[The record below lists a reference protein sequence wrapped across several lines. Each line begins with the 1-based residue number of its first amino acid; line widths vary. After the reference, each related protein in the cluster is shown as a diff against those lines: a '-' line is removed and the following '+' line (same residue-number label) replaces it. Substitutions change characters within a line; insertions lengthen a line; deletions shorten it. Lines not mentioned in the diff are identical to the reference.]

1 MKNGWKRRKWTIT
14 LFSFRNKGN
23 REKKFQW
30 KNIVFIGSIFL
41 IIIIITILLLV
52 FLFEKSNDNSNE
64 NDSNEPKDKV
74 EIGIINC
81 TYEINSV
88 KEEVNIIGKDFESIS
103 SFDIYINGKKEN
115 PSKSYNF
122 TKIGIN
128 TIIFKLYED
137 INMDNMFKNISFLIS
152 VEMTSKKKQKFYQ
165 WKVPLKIVKI
175 WNILMLMDFRLRKL
189 NQWKNY
195 FLIRI

>member
-1 MKNGWKRRKWTIT
+1 MVEKEENEPLHYFPSEIGGIEK
-14 LFSFRNKGN
+14 
-23 REKKFQW
+23 KKFQW

-81 TYEINSV
+81 TYEIHSV

-165 WKVPLKIVKI
+165 
-175 WNILMLMDFRLRKL
+175 
-189 NQWKNY
+189 
-195 FLIRI
+195 